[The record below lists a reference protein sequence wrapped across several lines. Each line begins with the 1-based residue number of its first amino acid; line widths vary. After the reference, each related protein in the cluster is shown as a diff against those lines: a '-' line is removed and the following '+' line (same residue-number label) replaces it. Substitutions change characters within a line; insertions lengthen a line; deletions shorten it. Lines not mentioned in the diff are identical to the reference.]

1 MMRSLW
7 TAASGMTAQQ
17 LNVDN
22 IANNIANVNTTAYKK
37 ERVEF
42 KSLLYQTI
50 DRASLDASDNGE
62 PVNLQVGLGV
72 RPVAISRSFGTGS
85 LELTEN
91 KLDFAINGNGFFMVR
106 TGEDEVAFT
115 RDGSFKIS
123 VGDDGNTLVTSE
135 GYQVLN
141 SEGEEITI
149 PSEVS
154 LNDIQVASDGTIS
167 YILDGETE
175 TLDGTIGLYQFANP
189 QGLEAIGGNLYLAT
203 VASGEAI
210 NEADGDINN
219 TSSIIQGYLEMSNV
233 NIAEEMV
240 NLIVAQRAYELNS
253 KAITT
258 SDAMLQQANNL
269 KS

>member
-1 MMRSLW
+1 MRSLW

-22 IANNIANVNTTAYKK
+22 ISNNIANVNTTAFKK

-42 KSLLYQTI
+42 KSLLYQTL
-50 DRASLDASDNGE
+50 DRASLDASDTGQ

-72 RPVAISRSFGTGS
+72 KPTAITRSFETGS
-85 LELTEN
+85 LESTEN
-91 KLDFAINGNGFFMVR
+91 NMDFAISGDGFFMVR
-106 TGEDEVAFT
+106 VGEDEVAFT
-115 RDGSFKIS
+115 KDGSFKIS
-123 VGDDGNTLVTSE
+123 VGDGENTIVTSE
-135 GYQVLN
+135 GYQVLDSN
-141 SEGEEITI
+141 GDEITI
-149 PSEVS
+149 PSEIAVS
-154 LNDIQVASDGTIS
+154 DIQVASDGTIS
-167 YILDGETE
+167 YIVDGEVE
-175 TLDGTIGLYQFANP
+175 QLDAPIGLYQFSNP
-189 QGLEAIGGNLYLAT
+189 QGLEAIGGNLYIQT

-210 NEADGDINN
+210 NEADGDVQA
-219 TSSIIQGYLEMSNV
+219 SSILQGYLEVSNV

-240 NLIVAQRAYELNS
+240 KLIIAQRAYELNS